1 MNVNTVFGRSMLST
15 FLSRQP
21 VGKKKQKQE
30 RIFSYERDI
39 MCLPNLYRKKMTG
52 NRIPIQRGDH
62 YRQHLAKHGLG
73 SKIMLSSDIDEFQ
86 NICRNMMFFFSNSF
100 GHKNFRFQI
109 LQPTGGF
116 NKSLTISQVSHQYKW
131 STSSMAGKKGKVPII
146 AQEPLKVCSCI
157 LYEEFIGSIG

>member
-1 MNVNTVFGRSMLST
+1 
-15 FLSRQP
+15 
-21 VGKKKQKQE
+21 
-30 RIFSYERDI
+30 
-39 MCLPNLYRKKMTG
+39 MTG

-131 STSSMAGKKGKVPII
+131 FTSSMAGKKGKVPIL
-146 AQEPLKVCSCI
+146 AQEPSKVCTVVVYYMKNSLAVLVRVHKVGICRYFQPNI
-157 LYEEFIGSIG
+157 TQIE